1 MILFLLTLACNQ
13 PESIDVPALEIQKQK
28 DSNTQEMPTQ
38 KKKTE
43 QQAVETNSTRT
54 TPFISEVMIMPT
66 KVEKFRGEWVELYNP
81 TETPIDLS
89 EYSLHSKDDIGFTFE
104 KGSTIPPQ
112 STFLLAVRKSATGN
126 GGLPTVDFVYNHN
139 VLKILGTDWLE
150 IKKGESVIDRWE
162 FAREDFNKGIS
173 LQRDAKG
180 TTCPATTSYG
190 EGDIGSPG
198 LFTKCIAK

>member
-13 PESIDVPALEIQKQK
+13 PESTEVPVLEIQKQK
-28 DSNTQEMPTQ
+28 ESNTSELDAP
-38 KKKTE
+38 KKTTE
-43 QQAVETNSTRT
+43 QPPEETHSTRT

-81 TETPIDLS
+81 TKSPIDLS
-89 EYSLHSKDDIGFTFE
+89 EYSLHSKDDTGFTFE
-104 KGSTIPPQ
+104 KGSTIPPE

-126 GGLPTVDFVYNHN
+126 GGLPKVDFVYNHN
-139 VLKILGTDWLE
+139 VLKVLGTDWLE
-150 IKKGESVIDRWE
+150 IKKGETVIDRWE

-180 TTCPATTSYG
+180 KTCPATTSYG

-198 LFTKCIAK
+198 LFTECIAK